1 MTGTK
6 QEDCESPIS
15 LGCTWGPGRSS
26 VEGLPSV
33 CKILNLSRRTTYKV
47 ITCTGWILL
56 NPWCVRV
63 YTDMMKYELACYM
76 KKHVYDIVWNINII
90 YMLYIK
96 NACVLWFTKIGEIYW
111 IIFSDIYSLYY
122 SVYTSICME
131 VVTKSYTDYWFHVYW
146 NYPMDILKPQKI
158 LTTVLKC
165 MSLSLTALKFSLKLP
180 SAGLGGNGCPQTP
193 SSVSCQRDWRTAFLT
208 DSYARLL
215 FCVGMHC
222 VPLSLSPWILLKTI
236 SFSHPF
242 ALISLL
248 PCTQLVPEVLSS
260 ISRWLDLPF
269 LLYSVLLTLVSLG
282 MLFTVWAPS
291 SFPVI
296 SLGPC

>member
-6 QEDCESPIS
+6 QEDCESHIS

-63 YTDMMKYELACYM
+63 YTDMMKYEVVCYM
-76 KKHVYDIVWNINII
+76 KKHVYDIIWNIKII

-111 IIFSDIYSLYY
+111 IIFSDIYRLYY

-146 NYPMDILKPQKI
+146 NYPMDILKPQKV
-158 LTTVLKC
+158 LTTALRC
-165 MSLSLTALKFSLKLP
+165 MSLSPTALKFSLKLP
-180 SAGLGGNGCPQTP
+180 SAGLGGGEWLSPNSIFSVLSKRLKNGFSHRLICQTP
-193 SSVSCQRDWRTAFLT
+193 FLCWYALCSPFSQPLNSLENNQLFSPLRLDLLVAMHTACPWSAELHFPVT
-208 DSYARLL
+208 
-215 FCVGMHC
+215 GP
-222 VPLSLSPWILLKTI
+222 PLS
-236 SFSHPF
+236 
-242 ALISLL
+242 SL
-248 PCTQLVPEVLSS
+248 
-260 ISRWLDLPF
+260 
-269 LLYSVLLTLVSLG
+269 
-282 MLFTVWAPS
+282 
-291 SFPVI
+291 
-296 SLGPC
+296 